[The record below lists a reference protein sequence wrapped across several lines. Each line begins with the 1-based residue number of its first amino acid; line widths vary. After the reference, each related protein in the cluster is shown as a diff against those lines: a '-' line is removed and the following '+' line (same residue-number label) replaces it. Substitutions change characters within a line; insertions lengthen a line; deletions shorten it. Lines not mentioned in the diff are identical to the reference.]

1 MTQWLTL
8 KQAADMLG
16 YCPETLQRLIRRGQI
31 EAFKSNA
38 PWMRGGRWRV
48 SVDSLKSFIA
58 RRVSACREVV

>member
-31 EAFKSNA
+31 GAFKSNS
-38 PWMRGGRWRV
+38 PGMRGGRWRV